1 MKIISW
7 NVNGLRSNYEKGFL
21 DKLKQFNADIV
32 CLQETR
38 LNLKDLPF
46 EVKDYE
52 FYLNPAIKPGYSG
65 TGIFTKIKPNKII
78 TKIGMKRFDN
88 EGRML
93 HLKYDNF
100 DVINFYIPNGGR
112 TKENLEYKLE
122 SYKKILKYLSKLNNA
137 IVVGDFN
144 IAHTEIDLAR
154 PKENKNNIM
163 FTSAEREQITKLI
176 KLGYVD
182 SFREFI
188 KEGECYSWWAYY
200 RKLRERNIGWRIDY
214 VFTKNIKLK
223 DAFILDQVFGSDH
236 APIGID
242 ARIT

>member
-46 EVKDYE
+46 EIKDYE
-52 FYLNPAIKPGYSG
+52 FYLNPAIKLGYSG
-65 TGIFTKIKPNKII
+65 TGIFTKVKPNKVI
-78 TKIGMKRFDN
+78 TKIGMKRFDD

-100 DVINFYIPNGGR
+100 DVVNFYIPNGGR
-112 TKENLEYKLE
+112 TKENLSYKLE
-122 SYKKILKYLSKLNNA
+122 SYKKILKYLSKLENA

-144 IAHTEIDLAR
+144 VAHREIDLAR

-163 FTSAEREQITKLI
+163 FTLEEREQITKLI
-176 KLGYVD
+176 DLGYVD

-188 KEGECYSWWAYY
+188 KEGEHYSWWAYY
-200 RKLRERNIGWRIDY
+200 LKLRERNIGWRIDY
-214 VFTKNIKLK
+214 IFTKNIKLK

-242 ARIT
+242 LTDE

>member
-46 EVKDYE
+46 EIKDYE

-65 TGIFTKIKPNKII
+65 TGIFTKIKPNKVI
-78 TKIGMKRFDN
+78 TKIGMKRFDD

-100 DVINFYIPNGGR
+100 DVVNFYIPNGGR
-112 TKENLEYKLE
+112 TKENLSYKLE
-122 SYKKILKYLSKLNNA
+122 SYKKILKYLSKLENA

-144 IAHTEIDLAR
+144 VAHREIDLAR

-163 FTSAEREQITKLI
+163 FTLEEREQITKLI
-176 KLGYVD
+176 DLGYID

-188 KEGECYSWWAYY
+188 KEGEHYSWWAYY
-200 RKLRERNIGWRIDY
+200 LKLRERNIGWRIDY
-214 VFTKNIKLK
+214 IFTKNIKLK

>member
-21 DKLKQFNADIV
+21 DKLKLFKADIV

-38 LNLKDLPF
+38 LNKEDIPF
-46 EVKDYE
+46 KIKDYE
-52 FYLNPAIKPGYSG
+52 FYLNPAIKSGYSG
-65 TGIFTKIKPNKII
+65 TGILSKIKPKKVI
-78 TKIGMKRFDN
+78 TKIGLKRFDN

-93 HLKYDNF
+93 HLKYDDF
-100 DVINFYIPNGGR
+100 DLIDFYIPNGGR
-112 TKENLEYKLE
+112 KKENLNYKLE
-122 SYKKILKYLSKLNNA
+122 SFNHIIKYLSKLNNA

-163 FTSAEREQITKLI
+163 FTPEEREQITKLI
-176 KLGYVD
+176 DSGYID

-188 KEGECYSWWAYY
+188 KEGNHYSWWPYY

-214 VFTKNIKLK
+214 IFTKNIKLK
-223 DAFILDQVFGSDH
+223 DAYILDQVMGSDH

>member
-46 EVKDYE
+46 EIKDYE

-65 TGIFTKIKPNKII
+65 TGIFTKIKPNKVI
-78 TKIGMKRFDN
+78 TKIGMKRFDD

-100 DVINFYIPNGGR
+100 DVVNFYIPNGGR
-112 TKENLEYKLE
+112 TKENLSYKLE
-122 SYKKILKYLSKLNNA
+122 SYKKILKYLSKLENA

-144 IAHTEIDLAR
+144 VAHREIDLAR

-163 FTSAEREQITKLI
+163 FTLEEREQITKLI
-176 KLGYVD
+176 DLGYVD

-188 KEGECYSWWAYY
+188 KEGEHYSWWAYY
-200 RKLRERNIGWRIDY
+200 LKLRERNIGWRIDY
-214 VFTKNIKLK
+214 IFTKNIKLK

-242 ARIT
+242 LTDE

>member
-7 NVNGLRSNYEKGFL
+7 NVNGLRANYKKGFS
-21 DKLKQFNADIV
+21 DKLKLFKADIV

-38 LNLKDLPF
+38 LNELPF
-46 EVKDYE
+46 KIKDYE

-65 TGIFTKIKPNKII
+65 TGVFTKIKPKKVIS
-78 TKIGMKRFDN
+78 KIGLERFDN

-93 HLKYDNF
+93 HLKFNKF
-100 DVINFYIPNGGR
+100 DLINFYIPNGGR
-112 TKENLEYKLE
+112 KKENLDYKLE
-122 SYKKILKYLSKLNNA
+122 SYKHILKYLNKLDKA

-163 FTSAEREQITKLI
+163 FTPEERKQITKLI
-176 KLGYVD
+176 DLGYID
-182 SFREFI
+182 SFREFV
-188 KEGECYSWWAYY
+188 KQEEHYSWWPYY

-214 VFTKNIKLK
+214 VFVKNIKLNN
-223 DAFILDQVFGSDH
+223 AFILDQVFGSDH
-236 APIGID
+236 APIGVLFDI
-242 ARIT
+242 